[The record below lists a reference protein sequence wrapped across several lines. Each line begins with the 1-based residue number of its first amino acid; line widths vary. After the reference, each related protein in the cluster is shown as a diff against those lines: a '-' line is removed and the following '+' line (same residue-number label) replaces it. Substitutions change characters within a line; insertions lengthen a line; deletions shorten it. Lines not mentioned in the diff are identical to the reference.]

1 MNYSRSKIQHPTP
14 KRFAARK
21 SLFKGALSRLS
32 GLAAFLYRSS
42 ILHSGI
48 KSIVKYL
55 EFSRRVCYIRFIT
68 QKNILS
74 IVNLFIVHL
83 IRFRALQGA
92 SIDMPGTEHTDLSLQ
107 EPEQIT
113 ISQAEEYLMKP
124 YPVWLLTPQGFVITA
139 NLLAAWLWE
148 APQLSNLFDLNVFE
162 IFYRNLWRIPEYKN
176 DEFFRKKSLILKR
189 LIGGFGK
196 GPYKSFLEYIEHD
209 PYLKEIYDQVQYIP
223 NKKWVSRRVWEYSLR
238 ILPPTG
244 TGITEF
250 LKFQV
255 VVYRLS
261 PGNEFL
267 AIYEPLSS
275 SKITQSIVRQK
286 YDEATAVVD
295 VIGYVQNKKGA
306 DKYQVSE
313 QEGGELIING
323 EQNPQRM
330 HDAKKEIGH
339 FGLDRSMLERAV
351 AVLAEVREQQLETLA
366 QRRDFP
372 QFVINEL
379 QEKLAAAKQERM
391 EWEKVNDR
399 TAEAE

>member
-1 MNYSRSKIQHPTP
+1 VNYSRSKIQHPTP
-14 KRFAARK
+14 KRFTARK

-48 KSIVKYL
+48 ESIVKYL

-92 SIDMPGTEHTDLSLQ
+92 SNNMPETEHTDLSPQ

-124 YPVWLLTPQGFVITA
+124 YPVWLLTPQGFVISA
-139 NLLAAWLWE
+139 NLLVSWLWE
-148 APQLSNLFDLNVFE
+148 APQLSKLFDLNVFE

-176 DEFFRKKSLILKR
+176 DEFFRKKIPLLKR
-189 LIGGFGK
+189 LIEDFGK
-196 GPYKSFLEYIEHD
+196 EPYNSFLEYIKHD
-209 PYLKEIYDQVQYIP
+209 PYLKEIYDQVQYNP
-223 NKKWVSRRVWEYSLR
+223 KKRRVSQRIWEYSLR

-244 TGITEF
+244 TGTTEL

-267 AIYEPLSS
+267 AVYEPHPSN
-275 SKITQSIVRQK
+275 KITQSIVGQK
-286 YDEATAVVD
+286 YIEATSVVD
-295 VIGYVQNKKGA
+295 VIGYVQNKKDA
-306 DKYQVSE
+306 DKYQGSE
-313 QEGGELIING
+313 QEGGELTINR

-330 HDAKKEIGH
+330 HDTQKEIGH
-339 FGLDRSMLERAV
+339 FGLDRGLLEQAV
-351 AVLAEVREQQLETLA
+351 AVLAQAREQQLETLA
-366 QRRDFP
+366 QRKDFP

-379 QEKLAAAKQERM
+379 QEKLEAAKQERM
-391 EWEKVNDR
+391 DWEKVYGR